1 MLSSLLYCRNQ
12 TGCDNN
18 QVRKPASSM
27 AGDLPWFATVT
38 PASSCQRLPAPVSW
52 CSHAARIT
60 CAELEFRLGM
70 FLHGANPQGLKVAQ
84 PLPQLSTIATTHPTD
99 NSQSEAP
106 RNRPQ
111 TTCKPQAPPH
121 SITAELEF
129 GRGSHA
135 APGGP
140 VGIMLH
146 SHYPSSAFKLPPAIK
161 GQSRGRS
168 GQSTTV
174 GQKNQDGSSLSLT
187 QFVPLP

>member
-12 TGCDNN
+12 TGCDNS
-18 QVRKPASSM
+18 QVRKPTSSM
-27 AGDLPWFATVT
+27 AGDPPWLATVT
-38 PASSCQRLPAPVSW
+38 PASSCQRLPASINW

-60 CAELEFRLGM
+60 CAELEFRLEM

-106 RNRPQ
+106 QNHPK
-111 TTCKPQAPPH
+111 TTFNPHTPPH

-140 VGIMLH
+140 SRNNTAHPLLQLSTYEANPGYGFNAH
-146 SHYPSSAFKLPPAIK
+146 
-161 GQSRGRS
+161 RGRWRPKTRREQPRPQAYLQS
-168 GQSTTV
+168 GAHS
-174 GQKNQDGSSLSLT
+174 
-187 QFVPLP
+187 PR

>member
-1 MLSSLLYCRNQ
+1 
-12 TGCDNN
+12 
-18 QVRKPASSM
+18 
-27 AGDLPWFATVT
+27 
-38 PASSCQRLPAPVSW
+38 
-52 CSHAARIT
+52 
-60 CAELEFRLGM
+60 M

-106 RNRPQ
+106 QNHPK
-111 TTCKPQAPPH
+111 TTFNPHTPPH

-146 SHYPSSAFKLPPAIK
+146 SHYPSSAFKLPPAIEGAIK
-161 GQSRGRS
+161 AIRTINDCGAEKSGRP
-168 GQSTTV
+168 QP
-174 GQKNQDGSSLSLT
+174 SLT
-187 QFVPLP
+187 RFVPLP